1 MVRESSEADS
11 YLHSS
16 DGADNGARVTFE
28 GVVKMA
34 ADRRAA
40 ADHALKRTTIENAT
54 TLNARARGKVRR
66 SRRNSKG
73 C

>member
-11 YLHSS
+11 YLYSS

-28 GVVKMA
+28 GVVEMA
-34 ADRRAA
+34 ADRRAS

-54 TLNARARGKVRR
+54 T
-66 SRRNSKG
+66 
-73 C
+73 